1 MTSPAQIVIFGAS
14 GDLTRRKLVPALAR
28 LAADG
33 RAKRPFSVVGVSRS
47 EKTDEVFRNE
57 LADAMPDPMRGA
69 FEAIA
74 PRVHYQPG
82 DVSNPDS
89 LSKLSA
95 RLDALPGG
103 KETGRL
109 FYLSLKP
116 DLFGVSVARL
126 GDAGLLAMTEGEPH
140 AWRRVV
146 IEKPFGHD
154 LASARALNAALHDTV
169 REDQLYRIDHYL
181 GKETVQNVLGFRF
194 HNAIFEPL
202 WNRNHVE
209 LVQITVA
216 ETLGV
221 EQGRGGYYDGTGAL
235 RDMLQ
240 NHMLQVLALVAMEPP
255 VSLDAEAIRGQKVE
269 LLRALHCP
277 EPSEVGCFCVRAR
290 YGPGDVGDAPV
301 RGYLEEEGV
310 PADSGTETFVALRAE
325 IDSWRWSGV
334 PFLLRH
340 GKRLPKRFT
349 EVQVQFRVP
358 PLQLFNRPEGMEDA
372 EFRRRLRDGSLCQ
385 LRPNVL
391 TLSIQPREA
400 IHLSFGVKRPG
411 GALVMSPA
419 MLDFDY
425 REHFGEEPADAYERL
440 LLDALLGDQTLFLRA
455 DEIEAAWRYADDV
468 RAGWTGSLAPPLLE
482 HPAGSWGPPEADA
495 LFHGCEGGWSRG
507 S

>member
-1 MTSPAQIVIFGAS
+1 MTPPAQVVIFGAS

-33 RAKRPFSVVGVSRS
+33 RAKRPFSVIGVSRS

-57 LADAMPDPMRGA
+57 LAAAMPATARSA
-69 FEAIA
+69 FNGLA
-74 PRVHYQPG
+74 PRIHYQPG
-82 DVSNPDS
+82 DVGRPDS
-89 LSKLSA
+89 LAKLSE

-103 KETGRL
+103 AGTGRL
-109 FYLSLKP
+109 FYLSLAP
-116 DLFGVSVARL
+116 GLFGVAVARL
-126 GDAGLLAMTEGEPH
+126 AEAGLLSTLEGEPTG
-140 AWRRVV
+140 WRRVV

-154 LASARALNAALHDTV
+154 LESARALNAALHGAV

-181 GKETVQNVLGFRF
+181 GKETVQNLLGFRF

-216 ETLGV
+216 ESIGV
-221 EQGRGGYYDGTGAL
+221 EEGRAGFYEGTGAL

-240 NHMLQVLALVAMEPP
+240 NHILQVLALVAMDPP
-255 VSLDAEAIRGQKVE
+255 ASLDPEAIRGQKVE

-277 EPSEVGCFCVRAR
+277 DPSEVGCFSVRAR
-290 YGPGDVGDAPV
+290 YGPGRVDDAPV

-310 PADSGTETFVALRAE
+310 PADSQTETYVALRAE

-349 EVQVQFRVP
+349 EVQVQFRMP
-358 PLQLFNRPEGMEDA
+358 PLQLFNRPDDMQEA

-385 LRPNVL
+385 IRPNVL

-400 IHLSFGVKRPG
+400 IQLSFGVKQPG
-411 GALVMSPA
+411 GSLTMAPA
-419 MLDFDY
+419 TLGFDY
-425 REHFGEEPADAYERL
+425 RDHFGEAPPDAYERL

-455 DEIEAAWRYADDV
+455 DEIEASWRYADEV
-468 RAGWTGSLAPPLLE
+468 RNGWSSPDAPPLRE
-482 HPAGSWGPPEADA
+482 YPAGSWGPSEADR
-495 LFHGCEGGWSRG
+495 LFFGCEGGWTRG
-507 S
+507 